1 MIRLT
6 IKKTPVWLDLPAGV
20 RVHVRPLTTAVAQAA
35 QYEAIR
41 RSAAEQTEAQAMAD
55 AGQPLDAVGFTA
67 ANRSALVGNGVQWEI
82 EALARF
88 GIIAWEGVANDD
100 GEAMPWDVACAEAL
114 AQHQALGPAFRDAYR
129 AAFGIEE
136 LDAEKNG
143 HGRLPSGEAKA
154 APETATAAQE
164 SL

>member
-6 IKKTPVWLDLPAGV
+6 VKKTPAWLDLPAGV
-20 RVHVRPLTTAVAQAA
+20 RVQVRPLTTAVAQAA

-41 RSAAEQTEAQAMAD
+41 RSAAEQTEAKAQEE

-67 ANRSALVGNGVQWEI
+67 ANRSALVGHGIEWEI

-88 GIIAWEGVANDD
+88 GIIAWEGVAKDN

-114 AQHQALGPAFRDAYR
+114 AQHPNLGPVFRDQYR
-129 AAFGIEE
+129 AAFGIEM
-136 LDAEKNG
+136 LDAEKNA

-154 APETATAAQE
+154 APEPATAAQE
-164 SL
+164 SP